1 MKAIKYVLL
10 VLFFACASTMMAVDY
25 KLHQTSS
32 AKVKSTAT
40 LEYYGVSG
48 NTAIFHLAHSAS
60 FKEISSAPKMCF
72 QSTSTMSRVGSS
84 LPQATETGVTTTTDH
99 LTLRGPARIGG
110 GNSGGGSGPNDKT
123 DPWKTPIGDALL
135 PLLLLVAV
143 YVVFD
148 MLKRRNQLDKQT
160 E

>member
-84 LPQATETGVTTTTDH
+84 LPQAAETGVMTTTDH

-143 YVVFD
+143 YGVFD
-148 MLKRRNQLDKQT
+148 MRKRRNQLDKQT

>member
-40 LEYYGVSG
+40 PEYYGVSG

-84 LPQATETGVTTTTDH
+84 LPQAAETGVTTTTNH

-148 MLKRRNQLDKQT
+148 MRKRCHQLDKQT